1 MGNMRINTY
10 LWVLW
15 FVMIGVMLLKWKAD
29 TYMVVAT
36 IILPILIVLL
46 DLQEELNTLKE
57 EAKHQ
62 RKFVMDRYTLLQEK
76 LNDLSG
82 NLEKKLVVDFSEFAR
97 SNQPDKQAGRKIKKK
112 KRRERPEG
120 QAVDLSA
127 PIEGPILLPTEDEG
141 SEQPPKA

>member
-1 MGNMRINTY
+1 MRINTL
-10 LWVLW
+10 LWILW
-15 FVMIGVMLLKWKAD
+15 AAMIAAMLLKWKAD

-76 LNDLSG
+76 LNDLSA

-97 SNQPDKQAGRKIKKK
+97 SNQPQQIADRKVKKKK
-112 KRRERPEG
+112 KRRDRTDVP
-120 QAVDLSA
+120 AVDLTTT
-127 PIEGPILLPTEDEG
+127 PTEGPIVMPEDD
-141 SEQPPKA
+141 SEPGNTPKV